1 MAGGVW
7 LLPTRER
14 PSNLRR
20 FLSAARE
27 MGTQTVGWVLVNE
40 DELEANRFAYE
51 QVMALA
57 PYGWVLKSVAASCYG
72 DAIRAV
78 WPDVRGHDWIG
89 LVSDDLVPCTGNWDT
104 ALLKSLQG
112 WNVVSSN
119 DGWQATTGNIMRD
132 RLHGAIVWSG
142 PLARA
147 VGWIF
152 PDGLTHIFHDD
163 VWETIGRET
172 GCWQVR
178 LDVMCKHLHESLEGG
193 NPPTVDPTS
202 DLWKHDEAWFRG
214 WVSVGKDECVA
225 KVRAH
230 MESCGVRQ
238 LKPDFTG
245 ISIMIG
251 TPCIDARY
259 DSTYMISLFQSMKM
273 LSDMGVSCQMAE
285 EKFTADVALARNKL
299 FSAFLRSTCS
309 HLLTIDSDMGWS
321 PDAIIRLVM
330 AKKDFVAVA
339 GPKKRYPLSFAA
351 NFTDEGGNPIMLQYD
366 YGSGTMEI
374 GEIGSA
380 FALITRTCA
389 AKMAQSYPELDF
401 VGVTGEIE
409 HGVYNPM
416 VQNRRYF
423 SEDFA
428 FCKRWRA
435 IGGQCFMVPDVA
447 LTHTGSHSFHG
458 SFADAA
464 RAQAMEAQ
472 MRQAAE

>member
-1 MAGGVW
+1 MKGVW
-7 LLPTRER
+7 LLPTKER
-14 PSNLRR
+14 IGNLRR

-27 MGTQTVGWVLVNE
+27 MGTTTPGWVLVNAG
-40 DELEANRFAYE
+40 ELEANRFAYE
-51 QVMALA
+51 QALSVG
-57 PYGWVLKSVAASCYG
+57 PQHWELKAVDAQCYG
-72 DAIRAV
+72 DAVRAA
-78 WPDVRGHDWIG
+78 WQDVEERDWVG
-89 LVSDDLVPCTGNWDT
+89 LVADDLVPCTGNWDT
-104 ALLKSLQG
+104 ALLKHLQG

-119 DGWQATTGNIMRD
+119 DGWQATTGNILRD
-132 RLHGAIVWSG
+132 RLHGAIAWSG

-172 GCWQVR
+172 ACWQVR
-178 LDVMCKHLHESLEGG
+178 PEVMCKHLHESLEGSV
-193 NPPTVDPTS
+193 PPTMDRES
-202 DLWKHDEAWFRG
+202 ALWKHDESWFKD
-214 WVSVGKDECVA
+214 WVASSKNECVA

-230 MESCGVRQ
+230 MEACGVRQ
-238 LKPDFTG
+238 LVPDFTG
-245 ISIMIG
+245 VSIMIA

-259 DSTYMISLFQSMKM
+259 DSTYMVSLFQTMKM
-273 LSDMGVSCQMAE
+273 LSENGVSCQMAE

-299 FSAFLRSTCS
+299 FSAFVRSGCS
-309 HLLTIDSDMGWS
+309 HMLTIDADMGWP
-321 PDAIIRLVM
+321 PDAIIRLLM

-339 GPKKRYPLSFAA
+339 GPKKRYPITFAA
-351 NFTDEGGNPIMLQYD
+351 NWTDAAGNPVMLQYD
-366 YGSGTMEI
+366 YQSGTMEV

-380 FALITRTCA
+380 FAMISKECA
-389 AKMAQSYPELDF
+389 VRMAQSYPELDF

-416 VQNRRYF
+416 VQDRRYF

-435 IGGQCFMVPDVA
+435 IGGRVFMVPDVK
-447 LTHTGSHSFHG
+447 LSHTGNHTFEG
-458 SFADAA
+458 SFSEAA
-464 RAQAMEAQ
+464 MAQQ